1 MKVLILS
8 CRTGGGHNSCARYV
22 EEELKEN
29 NINSDFKNF
38 YDIVNTSGNRMTE
51 KIYLNSLKGNGKAF
65 KNIYKLGELYSK
77 SGVTSPVILLTKCT
91 LVGFIIILK
100 MGLLI

>member
-8 CRTGGGHNSCARYV
+8 CSTGGGHNSCARYV

-51 KIYLNSLKGNGKAF
+51 KIYLNSLKG
-65 KNIYKLGELYSK
+65 
-77 SGVTSPVILLTKCT
+77 
-91 LVGFIIILK
+91 
-100 MGLLI
+100 